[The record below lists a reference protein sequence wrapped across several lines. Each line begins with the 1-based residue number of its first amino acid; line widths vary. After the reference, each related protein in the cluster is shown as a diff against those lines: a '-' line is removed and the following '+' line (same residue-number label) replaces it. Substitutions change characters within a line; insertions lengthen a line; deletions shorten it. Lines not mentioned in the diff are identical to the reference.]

1 VCVFNLTPVPR
12 PDYRIGVTRGG
23 FWREILNS
31 DSEAYGGSGWGNMG
45 GVTATGEP
53 WHGRPDSIQ
62 IALPPM
68 SALFFKA
75 EG

>member
-1 VCVFNLTPVPR
+1 VCVFNLTTVPR
-12 PDYRIGVTRGG
+12 PDYRIGVPRGG
-23 FWREILNS
+23 FWRELLNS
-31 DSEAYGGSGWGNMG
+31 DGEPYGGSGWGNMG
-45 GVTATGEP
+45 GVAATGEP

-62 IALPPM
+62 IVLPPM